1 MQPMINIA
9 LRAVRSNLE
18 HLLSILEREKLSLTD
33 PDNVKRMLSR
43 VESSFYETLARGLE
57 RAYPKHHIAKR
68 GDLSGPAKGFS
79 WHVMPLHNRLNL
91 IKGLPDWGFSVVC
104 KKDGQTEHALILM
117 PALGL
122 EYTASR
128 GHGAELNG
136 RRIRVANLADE
147 SLAVGSSNLIS
158 GLGKA
163 DDETPVQEILDL
175 HLQLEKRVF
184 ALNQHRSLAI
194 ALAHLAAGKTD
205 VVISKQ
211 PDPQELAAGLL
222 IAKEAGALS
231 SDFNGGPVTERSPA
245 IMVASAKLTKRL
257 LPVFKGKQSLFG

>member
-18 HLLSILEREKLSLTD
+18 HLLSVLERERLSLTD
-33 PDNVKRMLSR
+33 PDNIKRIISR
-43 VESSFYETLARGLE
+43 VESSFHETLSRGLE

-68 GDLSGPAKGFS
+68 GDLSAPAKGFS
-79 WHVMPLHNRLNL
+79 WHVMPLHNRLSL
-91 IKGLPDWGFSVVC
+91 IKGQPDWGFSVVC
-104 KKDGQTEHALILM
+104 KKDGQAEHALILM

-122 EYTASR
+122 EFTASR

-136 RRIRVANLADE
+136 RRIRVANLAE
-147 SLAVGSSNLIS
+147 ETLAVASSNLIN

-163 DDETPVQEILDL
+163 DEGTPVQDILNL
-175 HLQLEKRVF
+175 HLQLEKKVF

-194 ALAHLAAGKTD
+194 ALAYLAAARTD
-205 VVISKQ
+205 IIISKQ

-222 IAKEAGALS
+222 IAREAGALS
-231 SDFNGGPVTERSPA
+231 SDFNGSPVTDRSPVV
-245 IMVASAKLTKRL
+245 MVASAKLTKRL
-257 LPVFKGKQSLFG
+257 LPMFKGKQSLFN